1 MVRVVTETPT
11 ASLTTVA
18 AGSSRRPKAERR
30 AQRSVE
36 EGKSVDLPPVAL
48 ATGTP
53 TRSETQKSGAQ
64 GRSTM
69 RSVALDLGTKKIAFC
84 EVKNGCV
91 VGRRTVRSLSEL
103 MDLVGPDTPPA
114 RVAVEACREAWHVRD
129 QLVSWGHEVLLVD
142 TTRVGKLGIGQHGRK
157 TDRVDAEVLARAV
170 ESGHIPVAHV
180 LSPERR
186 ELRMQLSVRR
196 ALIETRSQYVTTVRG
211 LLRAKGQ
218 RLGPCDPDVF
228 LTRFGD
234 ATLDDEVK
242 ALCAPLLALL
252 SALEPELA
260 KTERTIQELA
270 EREPMTRFLMTAP
283 GVGLIVA
290 SMFVSVVDDAKRFQK
305 AHHLESYLG
314 LVPSEDSSGG
324 KRRLGGISKQGNP
337 YMRALLVQSAWC
349 ILRLRDTS
357 DPIKVW
363 ADSLAE
369 RRGKRIAVVAVARRL
384 AGVLWAMW
392 RDGTVYDA
400 KVTGQASAH
409 GTARLA
415 QATDVRAKAIARATV
430 KARTFGRRQRAAAA
444 SAEMHV

>member
-1 MVRVVTETPT
+1 
-11 ASLTTVA
+11 
-18 AGSSRRPKAERR
+18 
-30 AQRSVE
+30 
-36 EGKSVDLPPVAL
+36 
-48 ATGTP
+48 
-53 TRSETQKSGAQ
+53 
-64 GRSTM
+64 M
-69 RSVALDLGTKKIAFC
+69 RSVALDLGAKKIAYC
-84 EVKNGCV
+84 EVVDGHV
-91 VGRRTVRSLSEL
+91 VARRTVRELSTL
-103 MDLVGPDTPPA
+103 SDVLGPAKPQA

-129 QLVSWGHEVLLVD
+129 QLMAWGHEVLLVD

-218 RLGPCDPDVF
+218 RLASCDPDVF
-228 LTRFGD
+228 LTRFRE
-234 ATLDDEVK
+234 ATFDDESK

-252 SALEPELA
+252 AALEPELA

-270 EREPMTRFLMTAP
+270 EREPITRFLMTAP

-290 SMFVSVVDDAKRFQK
+290 AMFVSVVDDAKRFK
-305 AHHLESYLG
+305 TAHQLESYLG

-349 ILRLRDTS
+349 ILRLRGTS
-357 DPIKVW
+357 DPIKLW
-363 ADSLAE
+363 ADALAA

-392 RDGTVYDA
+392 RDGTVYDP
-400 KVTGQASAH
+400 KEIGHASAQ
-409 GTARLA
+409 GTARQA

-430 KARTFGRRQRAAAA
+430 KAVTFGRRQRAAVARAAA
-444 SAEMHV
+444 SAETHV